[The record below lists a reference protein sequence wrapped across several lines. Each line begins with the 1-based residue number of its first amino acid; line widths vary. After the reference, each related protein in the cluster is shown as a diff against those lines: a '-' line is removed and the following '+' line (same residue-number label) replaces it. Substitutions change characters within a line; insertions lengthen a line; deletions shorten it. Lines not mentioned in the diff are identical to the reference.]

1 MPRHMRVCKVK
12 NDELTLLKNEKHEL
26 EKKLFD
32 LENGSEVQRLKDEVS
47 ELRRQLLEKQTNVK
61 NVNVNNNY
69 GDKYVLNLNIITT
82 ESELNEKNVRQIIRN
97 SMSQVPKSLKRKFCS
112 QDSTKNI
119 RFFITDE
126 SDGKLRCEKIFDSEN
141 VVDEQK

>member
-1 MPRHMRVCKVK
+1 MPRHMSVCKVK
-12 NDELTLLKNEKHEL
+12 ND
-26 EKKLFD
+26 D
-32 LENGSEVQRLKDEVS
+32 LENGTEVQRLKDEVS

-61 NVNVNNNY
+61 NVNMTNNN
-69 GDKYVLNLNIITT
+69 YVLNLNIITT

-97 SMSQVPKSLKRKFCS
+97 SMSQCDVPESLKRKFCS

-119 RFFITDE
+119 RFFVTDE

-141 VVDEQK
+141 VDEQE